1 MRDLDLAL
9 CAGECVGLVGHNG
22 AGKST
27 AIKLMLGLIR
37 PSAGDIAV
45 LGETPTAGRGA
56 RRRDEVGY
64 LPEAIALYPSLTGAE
79 TLAFYARLKRRPVA
93 ANAALLERVG
103 LAAAAHRRVG
113 GYSKGMRQRLGLAQ
127 ALLGEPRL
135 LLLDEPTTGLD
146 PAVRQ
151 NFYEILRDLRRD
163 GATILL
169 SSHALAELEGE
180 VDRVVVL
187 NQGRKIVDG
196 SIAELR
202 ALAAI
207 RPRVRLR
214 LSRLPSRRSASPP
227 PGPNGRRPT
236 TGGSK
241 RHATRTTSPPCCATC
256 RRLPRRSKSSARRST
271 SSTRSFR
278 RERHEPDRHHRRSRN
293 CATAFATA
301 GSSRPRF
308 CSPPWR

>member
-1 MRDLDLAL
+1 MNSDTVVMRGVTAGYCSHVALRDLDLEL
-9 CAGECVGLVGHNG
+9 SGGECVGLVGHNG

-37 PSAGDIAV
+37 PSGGEIAV

-56 RRRDEVGY
+56 RRRGEVGY

-93 ANAALLERVG
+93 ANPALLERVG
-103 LAAAAHRRVG
+103 LAAAARRRVG

-146 PAVRQ
+146 PAARQ

-180 VDRVVVL
+180 VDRIVVL

-214 LSRLPSRRSASPP
+214 PSRLPPP
-227 PGPNGRRPT
+227 SFGEPGAWAEWKATDDGRLEAACDENDLAAMLRD
-236 TGGSK
+236 
-241 RHATRTTSPPCCATC
+241 
-256 RRLPRRSKSSARRST
+256 LP
-271 SSTRSFR
+271 
-278 RERHEPDRHHRRSRN
+278 
-293 CATAFATA
+293 AFAQEVEIL
-301 GSSRPRF
+301 RPSLDELYAKF
-308 CSPPWR
+308 QTGAT